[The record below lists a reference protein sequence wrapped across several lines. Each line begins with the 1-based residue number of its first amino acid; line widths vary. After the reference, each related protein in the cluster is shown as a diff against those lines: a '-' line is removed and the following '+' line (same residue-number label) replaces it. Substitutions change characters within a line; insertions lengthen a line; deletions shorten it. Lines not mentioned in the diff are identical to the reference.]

1 MLRVARALAARF
13 RRDPRLL
20 IAGGYL
26 ALAGLAAAV
35 SLAQA
40 RSERAQFLYF
50 PPFWAHRSL
59 LSAMTPPAD
68 NEGSG
73 PGAGFVG
80 GGATAVLPLDIK
92 RYVVKEGETLSGIA
106 ERLDLDL
113 DTLASLNRQWGSGV
127 HLVRVGEEILVPNQ
141 DGIYLAVEASL
152 EKLCA
157 AKGVPVEAVLAVNR
171 IPAGEV
177 KPGVRLFFPGVQ
189 HTGIERSVIV
199 GSAFLRPVAGWAS
212 SAFGYRHDPF
222 NDSIQFHRGID
233 LAAAPGT
240 AVRAALDGKVTV
252 TATDPVLGLYIVIRH
267 QVGFSTVYGHLAQAF
282 VRPGDT
288 VARGARIGQVGSTG
302 KTTGPH
308 LHFEV
313 RRSGRPVNPAG
324 VWSTRH

>member
-1 MLRVARALAARF
+1 
-13 RRDPRLL
+13 
-20 IAGGYL
+20 
-26 ALAGLAAAV
+26 
-35 SLAQA
+35 
-40 RSERAQFLYF
+40 
-50 PPFWAHRSL
+50 
-59 LSAMTPPAD
+59 
-68 NEGSG
+68 
-73 PGAGFVG
+73 
-80 GGATAVLPLDIK
+80 
-92 RYVVKEGETLSGIA
+92 
-106 ERLDLDL
+106 
-113 DTLASLNRQWGSGV
+113 
-127 HLVRVGEEILVPNQ
+127 
-141 DGIYLAVEASL
+141 
-152 EKLCA
+152 
-157 AKGVPVEAVLAVNR
+157 VEAVLAVNR
-171 IPAGEV
+171 ISAGGV

-233 LAAAPGT
+233 IAAAPGT

-267 QVGFSTVYGHLAQAF
+267 QVGFSTVYGHLQQAF

-288 VARGARIGQVGSTG
+288 VARGVRIGLVGSTG